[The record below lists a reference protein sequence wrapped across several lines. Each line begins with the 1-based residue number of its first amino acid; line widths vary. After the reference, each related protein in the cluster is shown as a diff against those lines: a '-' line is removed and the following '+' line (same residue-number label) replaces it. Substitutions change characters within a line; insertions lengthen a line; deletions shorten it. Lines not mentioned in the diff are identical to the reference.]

1 MEKNLF
7 AILRT
12 KERLHQIIIK
22 FLLQIKFDL
31 PFLLLLKSRFP
42 ILIFLLFVD
51 YSYKPKKSLYFLLFF
66 CFYLF
71 WLYKSLVQIF
81 FVFVSKFY
89 RGLRFWGKILGDFV
103 VLGIFEF
110 AFWGIVRV
118 PSYLKTHILHIMIY
132 IAIVKMIFEKMLR
145 NILPQGNRLILVKF
159 FGCYENLSC
168 ILLLSDSNLLDKV
181 CSFDDRNYLG
191 NFLFW
196 KLLLV
201 PNMVLSF
208 IFYK

>member
-89 RGLRFWGKILGDFV
+89 RGLPVLRENFGRFCCV
-103 VLGIFEF
+103 
-110 AFWGIVRV
+110 
-118 PSYLKTHILHIMIY
+118 
-132 IAIVKMIFEKMLR
+132 
-145 NILPQGNRLILVKF
+145 
-159 FGCYENLSC
+159 
-168 ILLLSDSNLLDKV
+168 
-181 CSFDDRNYLG
+181 G
-191 NFLFW
+191 NFWVCFLRDCSCSQLFENSYSSYNDLYSYCENDFR
-196 KLLLV
+196 KNV
-201 PNMVLSF
+201 A
-208 IFYK
+208 

>member
-12 KERLHQIIIK
+12 KEILHQIIIK

-81 FVFVSKFY
+81 LFLY
-89 RGLRFWGKILGDFV
+89 RNFIVDCRFWGKILGDFV

-110 AFWGIVRV
+110 AFWVIVRV

-145 NILPQGNRLILVKF
+145 NIFPRETGWYWWSFLVAMKIF
-159 FGCYENLSC
+159 HVYCFCPIRIYWTR
-168 ILLLSDSNLLDKV
+168 
-181 CSFDDRNYLG
+181 FA
-191 NFLFW
+191 
-196 KLLLV
+196 
-201 PNMVLSF
+201 VLMTE
-208 IFYK
+208 II

>member
-1 MEKNLF
+1 M
-7 AILRT
+7 
-12 KERLHQIIIK
+12 
-22 FLLQIKFDL
+22 
-31 PFLLLLKSRFP
+31 LLLKSRFP

-89 RGLRFWGKILGDFV
+89 RGLPVLRENFGRFCCVGN
-103 VLGIFEF
+103 
-110 AFWGIVRV
+110 FWVCFLRDCSC

-201 PNMVLSF
+201 PNMVLPF

>member
-1 MEKNLF
+1 M
-7 AILRT
+7 
-12 KERLHQIIIK
+12 
-22 FLLQIKFDL
+22 LQIKFVL
-31 PFLLLLKSRFP
+31 NFNPKKSRFP
-42 ILIFLLFVD
+42 ILIFYFSWIIHINQKNHFIFYYFSVFICFDNISLL
-51 YSYKPKKSLYFLLFF
+51 
-66 CFYLF
+66 
-71 WLYKSLVQIF
+71 
-81 FVFVSKFY
+81 SKFFLFLY
-89 RGLRFWGKILGDFV
+89 RNFIVNGGFWGKILGNLV

-110 AFWGIVRV
+110 AFWGIVSV
-118 PSYLKTHILHIMIY
+118 PIYLQTHILHIMIY
-132 IAIVKMIFEKMLR
+132 IAIVKMIFEKMLGD
-145 NILPQGNRLILVKF
+145 ILPQGNRLILVKF

-168 ILLLSDSNLLDKV
+168 ILLLSDSNLLEKV